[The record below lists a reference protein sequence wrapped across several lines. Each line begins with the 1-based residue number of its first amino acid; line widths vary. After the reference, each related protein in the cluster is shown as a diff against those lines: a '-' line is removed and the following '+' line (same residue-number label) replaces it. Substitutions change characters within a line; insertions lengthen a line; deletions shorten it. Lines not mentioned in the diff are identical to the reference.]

1 VESLLSVVPRHA
13 LSTEVPSSDL
23 LTVAVVASDARGRRR
38 LSLLLSQDGAAHAI
52 EFASVEALASEFT
65 LHPIAA
71 VVLQVDAAR
80 SKCLE
85 TFAEARQHFPDTP
98 IVGICPSSQRDDD
111 RRVVRAGVD
120 GLVHVSQVDSAL
132 VPTVHAVC
140 LGLVCLPRRPASSRQ
155 VAALSRREKEALAML
170 IMGFTNAEIGQR
182 LYLAESTVKSHLS
195 SAYMK
200 LGVRSRKDAAAL
212 ILDPHEGLGA
222 GILSISDA

>member
-1 VESLLSVVPRHA
+1 V
-13 LSTEVPSSDL
+13 
-23 LTVAVVASDARGRRR
+23 
-38 LSLLLSQDGAAHAI
+38 LLSQEGAAHAI
-52 EFASVEALASEFT
+52 AVASVEELASQLT
-65 LHPIAA
+65 RHPISA
-71 VVLQVDAAR
+71 VVLHVDAAR

-85 TFAEARQHFPDTP
+85 TFAEARRRFPDTP

-111 RRVVRAGVD
+111 RRALRAGVD
-120 GLVHVSQVDSAL
+120 GLVHRSQVDSAL

-140 LGLVCLPRRPASSRQ
+140 LGLVCLPRRAASSRQ
-155 VAALSRREKEALAML
+155 AATLSRREKEVLAML

-212 ILDPHEGLGA
+212 ILDPREGLGA
-222 GILSISDA
+222 GILSIADA